1 MNKAA
6 TENDKK
12 NAEQIAYC
20 QIKDAIRNKQI
31 LPGRKL
37 SEAALGEK
45 LGMSRTPVRAALKQL
60 EFQGYVKIVPHKGAF
75 VIEPSVKEIDNTYE
89 VRVALE
95 QLAVS
100 LLIDKLTEQK
110 ITELK
115 NCIAT
120 EQEAYDS
127 KNYDEYDMINR
138 EYHLM
143 IASMSENEVL
153 YQYILDTLNKVDG
166 YILLY
171 DRNDPADSPASLTDH
186 RDLLEYICMKNVD
199 AAKKCIA
206 EHIHHAKSRLIFD
219 VSNHS
224 PVKDYLSY

>member
-1 MNKAA
+1 MDKVAK
-6 TENDKK
+6 ENEKR

-37 SEAALGEK
+37 AEAALGEK

-75 VIEPSVKEIDNTYE
+75 VIEPTVKEIDNTYE

-95 QLAVS
+95 QLAVE
-100 LLIDKLTEQK
+100 LLIDKLTDKK
-110 ITELK
+110 ISELK

-127 KNYDEYDMINR
+127 KNYDEYDRINR

-143 IASMSENEVL
+143 IAQMSENDVL
-153 YQYILDTLNKVDG
+153 YQYIMDTLNKVDG

-171 DRNDPADSPASLTDH
+171 DRNDPMNSPASFIDH
-186 RDLLEYICMKNVD
+186 RRLLGYIC
-199 AAKKCIA
+199 AKDVESAQKCIA

-219 VSNHS
+219 VNNHS